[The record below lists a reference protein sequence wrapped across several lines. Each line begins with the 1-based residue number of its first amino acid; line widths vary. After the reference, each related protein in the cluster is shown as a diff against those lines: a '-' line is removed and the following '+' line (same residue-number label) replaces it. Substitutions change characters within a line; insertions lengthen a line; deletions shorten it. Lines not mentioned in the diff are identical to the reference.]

1 MTDSRSL
8 ERAISIDWGKFGAA
22 VIALVYF
29 SSAILDPS
37 QFRFIDH
44 INLFVHEAGHLLFS
58 PFGMTISIMGG
69 TIVQVLMPLLFVRY
83 FFFQG
88 EVFSASLVLFWLGQ
102 NFINVSVYAA
112 DAQAM
117 ALPLVGGEIHDWNY
131 LLTHFDVLGQSALIS
146 KVMFSIGALIIV
158 VAAISSLALSR
169 KNVV

>member
-1 MTDSRSL
+1 MIEPRSL
-8 ERAISIDWGKFGAA
+8 ERAILIDWGKWSAA

-29 SSAILDPS
+29 SGAIFDPS
-37 QFRFIDH
+37 QFRFIDY

-88 EVFSASLVLFWLGQ
+88 EIFSASLVLFWLGQ

-112 DAQAM
+112 DAEVM

-131 LLTHFDVLGQSALIS
+131 LLTHFGVLGQSALIS
-146 KVMFSIGALIIV
+146 KAIFLVGALIIV
-158 VAAISSLALSR
+158 AAAISSLALSR
-169 KNVV
+169 KNVA